1 MWQTKSDLHTEW
13 EMTDLGEPTKI
24 IGVKIT
30 QIENSV
36 TILQKAYIESILEHE
51 GLSEINSIATPLDLN
66 MKLKPNPDG
75 NEGSQSNSFARL
87 LRELQYLANCTR
99 PDILFA
105 VNWLAAYTANPSIQ
119 HVTIL
124 KQIL

>member
-13 EMTDLGEPTKI
+13 EMTDLCEPTKI

-30 QIENSV
+30 QTENSV
-36 TILQKAYIESILEHE
+36 TILQKVYIKSVLEHE
-51 GLSEINSIATPLDLN
+51 GLSEINSLVTPLDLN
-66 MKLKPNPDG
+66 VNLKLNPDG

-87 LRELQYLANCTR
+87 LGELQYLVNCMR

-105 VNWLAAYTANPSIQ
+105 VNRLATYTANPSIQ
-119 HVTIL
+119 HVTTL
-124 KQIL
+124 K